1 MAPPPKLVWTP
12 SVAASTSS
20 AKKGGRKSILTEL
33 EETRNSTAPDI
44 TKFDFNKKRIRR
56 LGGSETSAETGQA
69 VGYWI
74 HRDQRVQDNWA
85 ALYAQKLALQNGK
98 PLHFAGALA
107 APGPN
112 DAGGTARNYE
122 FSLKGHMEVAAECQK
137 LNIEYHLLEGEIEQG
152 IRVEE
157 WIRRYNIGCLIV
169 DFSPLKP
176 HKRQVQKL
184 VKALGKN
191 GPLIVQVDA
200 HNVVPVWSTSNK
212 FEGRAYLI
220 RTKIH
225 NQLDEF
231 LTQFPPV
238 IKHPFDPV
246 LKAEKVEW
254 GLVLDRMK
262 FLDWSVSPVDWAKPG
277 STGGLEML
285 DSFVHQRFDDYAEK
299 RNVPTVNAQSNL
311 SPWFHFGQV
320 SPQRALLHAEKYNQN
335 QKSMDSFVNECL
347 VWRELSENFCHYI
360 DDYDNINGAPGWGL
374 KTLNQH
380 RHDQRQYVYTLEEF
394 EAAQTH
400 DDIWNAAQIQMR
412 NEGKMHGFLR
422 MYWAKKILEWSES
435 PEEALKIAIYLN
447 DHYNLDGNDAN
458 GYAGCH
464 WSITGVNDREFFER
478 DVYGK
483 IRHMTYNGCKKKFD
497 IPTLVRKYGA
507 KAHMYRKKK

>member
-1 MAPPPKLVWTP
+1 M
-12 SVAASTSS
+12 
-20 AKKGGRKSILTEL
+20 TEL
-33 EETRNSTAPDI
+33 EETRNSTALDI

-112 DAGGTARNYE
+112 DAGGTARNYD

-137 LNIEYHLLEGEIEQG
+137 LNIEYHLLEGESEQG

-200 HNVVPVWSTSNK
+200 HNVVPVWATSNK

-246 LKAEKVEW
+246 MKAEKVEW

-262 FLDWSVSPVDWAKPG
+262 FLDRSVSPVDWAKPG
-277 STGGLEML
+277 TTGGLEML

-360 DDYDNINGAPGWGL
+360 VSL
-374 KTLNQH
+374 
-380 RHDQRQYVYTLEEF
+380 F
-394 EAAQTH
+394 
-400 DDIWNAAQIQMR
+400 
-412 NEGKMHGFLR
+412 FLF
-422 MYWAKKILEWSES
+422 KKPI
-435 PEEALKIAIYLN
+435 
-447 DHYNLDGNDAN
+447 
-458 GYAGCH
+458 
-464 WSITGVNDREFFER
+464 V
-478 DVYGK
+478 
-483 IRHMTYNGCKKKFD
+483 
-497 IPTLVRKYGA
+497 KY
-507 KAHMYRKKK
+507 

>member
-1 MAPPPKLVWTP
+1 MLKKFCLFVINMAPPPKLVWTP
-12 SVAASTSS
+12 SAAASTSS
-20 AKKGGRKSILTEL
+20 ANKKRSILTEL

-137 LNIEYHLLEGEIEQG
+137 LNIEYHLLEGESEQG

-238 IKHPFDPV
+238 IKHPFDPIM
-246 LKAEKVEW
+246 KAEKVEW
-254 GLVLDRMK
+254 GLVLDRMQH
-262 FLDWSVSPVDWAKPG
+262 LDWSVSPVDWAKPG

-360 DDYDNINGAPGWGL
+360 VSLFFSLKSQLSNISLCCYFKDDYDNINGAPGWGL

-483 IRHMTYNGCKKKFD
+483 IR
-497 IPTLVRKYGA
+497 
-507 KAHMYRKKK
+507 